1 MNLSKRWLHDYV
13 NLDVSDQQFA
23 DDMTLSGSKVESF
36 ETEGADI
43 KNVIVGKVVSL
54 AKHPDSDHLWI
65 CQIDVGAK
73 DNIQIVTGA
82 QNLKVNDVVPVA
94 MDDSFV
100 SGGHHIKKG
109 KLRGVESNGMLCS
122 LGELGL
128 TIHDSRMRLRTV
140 FSFSAMIATK
150 LSARI
155 YTRQ

>member
-54 AKHPDSDHLWI
+54 VKHPDSDHLWI

-100 SGGHHIKKG
+100 SGGHHIKRASSAELSQTVCSAHSVSSD
-109 KLRGVESNGMLCS
+109 LRFM
-122 LGELGL
+122 
-128 TIHDSRMRLRTV
+128 IFRMRLRTV

>member
-36 ETEGADI
+36 ETEGIILKRASSAELSQTVCSAHSA
-43 KNVIVGKVVSL
+43 N
-54 AKHPDSDHLWI
+54 SD
-65 CQIDVGAK
+65 
-73 DNIQIVTGA
+73 
-82 QNLKVNDVVPVA
+82 
-94 MDDSFV
+94 
-100 SGGHHIKKG
+100 
-109 KLRGVESNGMLCS
+109 LRFM
-122 LGELGL
+122 
-128 TIHDSRMRLRTV
+128 IFRMRLRTV